1 MEQYKKTIKRRLV
14 LCVLLAI
21 ITLALLAYLFLAIAA
36 NHNDSSKTAADGFLA
51 GFPCGICLG
60 IFILSIAVIFR
71 SWFMLRD
78 EKKLRLG
85 YNRDNDERM
94 KLIRAKAGYPFSV
107 VTAVIM
113 IIAGLLLSRVNMT
126 VSLTAIA
133 CACGQL
139 FVSLLF
145 KAVYSKIL

>member
-1 MEQYKKTIKRRLV
+1 MEAYKKTVRRRMV
-14 LCVLLAI
+14 LSIFLAVVA
-21 ITLALLAYLFLAIAA
+21 LALAVYIFGMYGSNPGGSAE
-36 NHNDSSKTAADGFLA
+36 TGFIT
-51 GFPCGICLG
+51 GFPCGICIGL
-60 IFILSIAVIFR
+60 FAACVVTVFR
-71 SWFMLRD
+71 CADMLRD

-113 IIAGLLLSRVNMT
+113 IIAGLLLARVNMT
-126 VSLTAIA
+126 ASLTAIA

-139 FVSLLF
+139 IVSVAF

>member
-1 MEQYKKTIKRRLV
+1 MEAYKKTVRRRMV
-14 LCVLLAI
+14 LCIFLAVI
-21 ITLALLAYLFLAIAA
+21 ALALAVYIYGMFG
-36 NHNDSSKTAADGFLA
+36 SEPDGSAGEGFIA
-51 GFPCGICLG
+51 GFPCGICIGL
-60 IFILSIAVIFR
+60 FLMCVFTVFR
-71 SWFMLRD
+71 CAAMLRD

-113 IIAGLLLSRVNMT
+113 IIVGLLLSRVNMT

-139 FVSLLF
+139 IVSVLF

>member
-1 MEQYKKTIKRRLV
+1 MEQYKKAVKRRMV
-14 LCVLLAI
+14 LCILLAV
-21 ITLALLAYLFLAIAA
+21 ITLALSVYLFLAVGSV
-36 NHNDSSKTAADGFLA
+36 HDDSGKTMEEGFLA

-60 IFILSIAVIFR
+60 IFALSVIVIFR

-113 IIAGLLLSRVNMT
+113 VIAGLLFTRVNMT
-126 VSLTAIA
+126 VSMTAIV
-133 CACGQL
+133 CALVQL
-139 FVSLLF
+139 FVSVVF

>member
-1 MEQYKKTIKRRLV
+1 MEQYRKTVKRRLV

-21 ITLALLAYLFLAIAA
+21 LALALSAYLFITIGSE
-36 NHNDSSKTAADGFLA
+36 HDDSTKTMADGFLI

-60 IFILSIAVIFR
+60 IFILSVAVIFR

-94 KLIRAKAGYPFSV
+94 KLIRAKAGYPFSL
-107 VTAVIM
+107 VTAVAM
-113 IIAGLLLSRVNMT
+113 IIVGLLLSRVNMT
-126 VSLTAIA
+126 ASLTAIA

-139 FVSLLF
+139 IVSVVF

>member
-1 MEQYKKTIKRRLV
+1 MEAYKKTVRRRMV
-14 LCVLLAI
+14 LCIFLAVI
-21 ITLALLAYLFLAIAA
+21 ALALAVYIFGMYG
-36 NHNDSSKTAADGFLA
+36 SEPDGSMGEGFIT
-51 GFPCGICLG
+51 GFPCGICIGL
-60 IFILSIAVIFR
+60 FLMCVFTVFR
-71 SWFMLRD
+71 CMAMLRD

-107 VTAVIM
+107 VTAVAM
-113 IIAGLLLSRVNMT
+113 IIVGLLLARVNMT
-126 VSLTAIA
+126 ASLTAIA

-139 FVSLLF
+139 IVSVVF

>member
-1 MEQYKKTIKRRLV
+1 MEQYKKTVKRRLV
-14 LCVLLAI
+14 LCVLLAV
-21 ITLALLAYLFLAIAA
+21 ITLALLVYLILAIGSV
-36 NHNDSSKTAADGFLA
+36 HDDSSKTMAEGFLA

-60 IFILSIAVIFR
+60 IFILSTAVIFR

-85 YNRDNDERM
+85 YNSDNDERM

-113 IIAGLLLSRVNMT
+113 IIAGLLLVRVNMT

-139 FVSLLF
+139 IVSLAF
-145 KAVYSKIL
+145 KLVYSKIL

>member
-1 MEQYKKTIKRRLV
+1 MEQYKKAVKRRLL

-21 ITLALLAYLFLAIAA
+21 ITLALSVYLFLVIGSE
-36 NHNDSSKTAADGFLA
+36 HDDSAKTMAGGFLA

-113 IIAGLLLSRVNMT
+113 IIAGLLLAQVNMT

-139 FVSLLF
+139 IVSLVF